1 MEPAD
6 STSDAPNAAEVR
18 DAVERMAAS
27 DIFNRSPQIVAFLRF
42 VVESVLDGT
51 GDRIKAYT
59 IGVEVL
65 RRDTRFDPQ
74 IDPIVRVEGS
84 RLRRAIERYQSGPGA
99 EDPIVIDLPRGS
111 YVPTFRRRIGPPP
124 ADVAPVD
131 VAPQAAPSMA
141 GRFFQPVR
149 RHPLRWSV
157 AAALLLALAGAVPF
171 VLDRT
176 DPAPAPTAVQVPDTD
191 TSLST
196 AMLPPF
202 PGLPTLAVMP
212 IEIAG
217 RGPTTAISG
226 PTLQQKL
233 ASAFARFD
241 AISVVME
248 APDARRGMPE
258 YRLNGTL
265 NQRPNG
271 QTVVGFRLADADDKV
286 VWSRVFDQLSA
297 EDGPDEREDA
307 IVAELATILLQ
318 PYGVI
323 RSRDLA
329 RMFGINPESSR
340 YRCILEAIDA
350 SRRLVWSI
358 EQHRAQL
365 CLQHWIAA
373 DPGFT
378 EAYPYLAAIFNQNF
392 LNELVPPA
400 FEASP
405 LDMALDAAQRG
416 IELNPENARAYHVL
430 MATRFYRK
438 EFDAAFS
445 AGDRALSLNPYDRI
459 ILADY
464 GAKLVH
470 SGQLDDGAQL
480 ILRSVSDTQLLQPRH
495 VFSLFIANY
504 LAGNMVDATH
514 YAKRLDGERNPY
526 RLLAFALIHANHRDT
541 ERGKDAFR
549 RLLLIQPGW
558 RDIRRELTKHFGR
571 ASHIERLAIDLAAFE
586 DTR

>member
-27 DIFNRSPQIVAFLRF
+27 EIFNRSPQIVAFLRF

-65 RRDTRFDPQ
+65 RRDAKFDPQ

-84 RLRRAIERYQSGPGA
+84 RLRRAIERYYSGPGA
-99 EDPIVIDLPRGS
+99 EDPVVIDLPRGS
-111 YVPTFRRRIGPPP
+111 YVPTFRRRIGAPP
-124 ADVAPVD
+124 VE
-131 VAPQAAPSMA
+131 VAPQADRATA
-141 GRFFQPVR
+141 GRFLQPMR
-149 RHPLRWSV
+149 RYPARSSI
-157 AAALLLALAGAVPF
+157 AAALLLAIAVAIPF
-171 VLDRT
+171 VLNRSG
-176 DPAPAPTAVQVPDTD
+176 PGPAPTAVQVPDSD
-191 TSLST
+191 SSISTSV
-196 AMLPPF
+196 LPPF

-217 RGPTTAISG
+217 RVPSGTISG

-233 ASAFARFD
+233 AGAFARFD

-265 NQRPNG
+265 NQRPDG

-286 VWSRVFDQLSA
+286 VWSRAFDQLSPG
-297 EDGPDEREDA
+297 DGPDEQEDA

-350 SRRLVWSI
+350 SRRLMWSI

-378 EAYPYLAAIFNQNF
+378 EAYPYLAAMFNQNF
-392 LNELVPPA
+392 LHELVPPA
-400 FEASP
+400 FEAAP
-405 LDMALDAAQRG
+405 LDMALAAARRG

-438 EFDAAFS
+438 EFDAAFA
-445 AGDRALSLNPYDRI
+445 AGDRAISLNPYDRI

-470 SGQLDDGAQL
+470 VGRLDQGVQL
-480 ILRSVSDTQLLQPRH
+480 IMRSVSDTQLLQPRH
-495 VFSLFIANY
+495 MFSLFIASY
-504 LAGNMVDATH
+504 LSGNMVDAIH

-526 RLLAFALIHANHRDT
+526 RLLAFSLIYASQRDA

-549 RLLLIQPGW
+549 RLLLVQPGW

-571 ASHIERLAIDLAAFE
+571 PSHIDRLAVDLATVEA
-586 DTR
+586 TN